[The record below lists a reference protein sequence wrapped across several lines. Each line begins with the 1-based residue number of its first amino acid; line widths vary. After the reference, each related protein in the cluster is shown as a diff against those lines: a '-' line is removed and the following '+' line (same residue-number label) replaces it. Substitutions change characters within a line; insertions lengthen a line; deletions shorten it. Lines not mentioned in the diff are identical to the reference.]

1 MRAHALYCVRRRE
14 SAAIVGGIDAAWSSE
29 GEGRWITLVP
39 RVQMLTR
46 PASMQRTL
54 NAGCELYAY
63 DEWACICLYSH
74 SRECSNECAWMNDV
88 C

>member
-29 GEGRWITLVP
+29 GEGRWITVF
-39 RVQMLTR
+39 R
-46 PASMQRTL
+46 PARPNVDTP
-54 NAGCELYAY
+54 GV